1 MWMRIGAAGWVL
13 GLGMCIL
20 PISNC
25 AVPKLLTEPIVW
37 LEFGGQRGPFD
48 LDARGPDARLDPK
61 VLQRV
66 RASPVGYFRFVNTA
80 FRNEVCHRFEAHLST
95 TPIVNLHGDA
105 HLEQYAVTD
114 TGRGLTDFDDAA
126 SGPVV
131 LDLVRFSTSLV
142 LACQERE
149 WNDEVERALEA
160 FFRGY
165 RRALENPRLRVSEPP
180 IVSRLRSNL
189 RFNPADYFGWL
200 ESILD
205 PVSTS
210 TRLAIQKGL
219 EPYVHTMLAADP
231 ALGRQYFQLQNAG
244 RSRIGVGSARA
255 DKYLVRVRGS
265 TGSPDDDVILELK
278 ELTDLSGVTCLSRRA
293 ARDPMRLL
301 LAQARIA
308 YEPYRLI
315 GFVKLDAKD
324 FWVHAWARSHRE
336 ISALDLRSP
345 DELGELAFDA
355 GVQLGLGHPKDISA
369 PFDHELRRSL
379 LQFLDLQELEVR
391 SLSKEM
397 SAELTAAWSR
407 FREAT
412 ASSP

>member
-1 MWMRIGAAGWVL
+1 
-13 GLGMCIL
+13 MCIL
-20 PISNC
+20 PISSC

-48 LDARGPDARLDPK
+48 VDARGPDARLDPK

-80 FRNEVCHRFEAHLST
+80 FRNEICHRFEAHLPT

-142 LACQERE
+142 LACRARG
-149 WNDEVERALEA
+149 WNDEVDRALYE
-160 FFRGY
+160 FLRGY
-165 RRALENPRLRVSEPP
+165 RRALENPRFRASEPL
-180 IVSRLRSNL
+180 IVGRLRSNF
-189 RFNPADYFGWL
+189 RFNPAEYFGWL
-200 ESILD
+200 ESIVE

-210 TRLAIQKGL
+210 TQLGIQRSL
-219 EPYVHTMLAADP
+219 EPYVDRMLAADP
-231 ALGRQYFQLQNAG
+231 ALERQYFQLQHAG
-244 RSRIGVGSARA
+244 RSRIGVGSAHA
-255 DKYLVRVRGS
+255 DKYLVRIRGS
-265 TGSPDDDVILELK
+265 TDSPDDDVILELK
-278 ELTDLSGVTCLSRRA
+278 ELAELSGITCLSESA
-293 ARDPMRLL
+293 VRDPMRLL

-315 GFVKLDAKD
+315 GFVALDAKD

-355 GVQLGLGHPKDISA
+355 GVQLGLGHPKDIST
-369 PFDHELRRSL
+369 PFDHDLRRSL
-379 LQFLDLQELEVR
+379 LRFLSVHELEVR
-391 SLSKEM
+391 SLSKAM
-397 SAELTAAWSR
+397 SAELKAAWSR

-412 ASSP
+412 ESSR